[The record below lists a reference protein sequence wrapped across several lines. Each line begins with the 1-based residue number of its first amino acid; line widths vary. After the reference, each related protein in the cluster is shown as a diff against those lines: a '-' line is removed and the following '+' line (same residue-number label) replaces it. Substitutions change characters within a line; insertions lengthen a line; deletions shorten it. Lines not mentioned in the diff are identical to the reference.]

1 MLGLFG
7 VGSESGDRD
16 SRGTY
21 RGTDRG
27 GGDGVRATVY
37 TVALQQSSLSEG
49 PSLEMLAINE
59 LTRRAG

>member
-16 SRGTY
+16 RRGTY

-27 GGDGVRATVY
+27 VGDGVRATVY
-37 TVALQQSSLSEG
+37 TVALQQSSLSG
-49 PSLEMLAINE
+49 GNLS
-59 LTRRAG
+59 